1 MQTDEQKRGD
11 FIKYLKQ
18 LKQAWVITS
27 EAEKNILLVILGHKD
42 SALDVYIARFKVMIK
57 WIEKG
62 VNTKPD
68 KFSERPPSDGEC
80 IVSFVGAD
88 VSTRNYYS
96 NYALRLF
103 FSRARNEIYKFE
115 VLH

>member
-11 FIKYLKQ
+11 FIVYLKR
-18 LKQAWVITS
+18 LKQTWLINS
-27 EAEKNILLVILGHKD
+27 EAERNILLVILSHKD
-42 SALDVYIARFKVMIK
+42 SKLDAYIARFKVMIN
-57 WIEKG
+57 WMEKG

-68 KFSERPPSDGEC
+68 KFSKRPPLDGEC

-88 VSTRNYYS
+88 VTTQDYTS

-103 FSRARNEIYKFE
+103 FSRTNNEIYKFE